1 MALLQQIRNYAELM
15 RVANAFTAVS
25 NVWMGM
31 ILATGGLPGWIAVG
45 ITATSLL
52 LYLAGMVLND
62 VFDAEVDRSERPERP
77 IPSGRVSLGAARRL
91 GWSLLI
97 AGVAL
102 GWIISRQT
110 PTAAPGVIS
119 WWLAGFILAYDVGL
133 KRTALG
139 PMVMGAC
146 RFANV
151 LLGLSVAS
159 ETVRW
164 GGLPMDQNITPA
176 IGMAIYVWGV
186 SWFARSEAIQSRRG
200 ILTVASLGAMLGLA
214 LIASMPY
221 SDPTARAELAIQP
234 WGWGI
239 LWIVVAGLILRRMV
253 VAIVQPSP
261 QHVQRAVANAIL
273 SIIVIDAAICLGF
286 ASPFWACAVLAL
298 LAPAMLLAQLFKVT

>member
-1 MALLQQIRNYAELM
+1 MAAFQQIRAYAELM
-15 RVANAFTAVS
+15 RVANVFTAVS

-31 ILATGGLPGWIAVG
+31 ILATGELPGWIAVG
-45 ITATSLL
+45 VTAVSVL

-62 VFDAEVDRSERPERP
+62 VFDAEVDRNERPGRP
-77 IPSGRVSLGAARRL
+77 IPSGRISVGAARAL
-91 GWSLLI
+91 GWALLI
-97 AGVAL
+97 AGAGL
-102 GWIISRQT
+102 GWAISRQT

-139 PMVMGAC
+139 PMLMGAC

-159 ETVRW
+159 EAVRW
-164 GGLPMDQNITPA
+164 GALPIDQNLTPA

-186 SWFARSEAIQSRRG
+186 SWFARSEATQSRPY
-200 ILTVASLGAMLGLA
+200 ILTVAAFGSMLGLG
-214 LIASMPY
+214 LIASMPF
-221 SDPTARAELAIQP
+221 SDPAARAELVIQP

-239 LWIVVAGLILRRMV
+239 LWLVVAGLILRRMV
-253 VAIVQPSP
+253 VAILQPSP
-261 QHVQRAVANAIL
+261 KYVQRAVGNAIL